1 MNAADTTA
9 IAPARWS
16 RDWAEAWARGW
27 IAAWNAR
34 DVDAVLARF
43 ADDIEFRS
51 PKAAVITG
59 HGTVRGKADL
69 AAYWRDALSQI
80 TALRF
85 TLEAVNWDGAS
96 RTLTIRYLAELGP
109 QRLLAAEILDLDD
122 DGLARV
128 GTALYGAPAA

>member
-1 MNAADTTA
+1 VNPADITAA
-9 IAPARWS
+9 APARWS

-43 ADDIEFRS
+43 ADNVEFRS

-59 HGTVRGKADL
+59 SGTVRGKADL
-69 AAYWRDALSQI
+69 AAYWHAALGQI
-80 TALRF
+80 TVLRF
-85 TLEAVNWDGAS
+85 TLDAVNWDGAS
-96 RTLTIRYLAELGP
+96 RTLTIRYIAELGP

-122 DGLARV
+122 NGIARI
-128 GTALYGAPAA
+128 GTALYGAPAS